1 MQWFLANFLGVLIL
15 VPFGMAV
22 SWRQFAKLKLQH
34 RFLEAAVLFSV
45 VAAVAIAGF
54 HFGTLGASWVKWLYL
69 LLGAVAPAVLSI
81 TGGVIWL
88 VRTRKR
94 ARTRTTPS
102 SLPSPVPSHP

>member
-34 RFLEAAVLFSV
+34 RLPEAAVLFSV

-54 HFGTLGASWVKWLYL
+54 RFGAPVLYL
-69 LLGAVAPAVLSI
+69 VLVGVLASAVRFRLWA
-81 TGGVIWL
+81 
-88 VRTRKR
+88 R
-94 ARTRTTPS
+94 AR
-102 SLPSPVPSHP
+102 HCW